1 MEYFFAALRYLEK
14 KLKGNAESKDR
25 DLLNFLRRYG
35 NGARFSSVKYKNEI
49 TEFYLF
55 NYVYLCNKFGRVK
68 MRRLYAN
75 VCIKNCNCF
84 HRTLLPLLNHIR
96 IRRYLTR
103 TTHILATRRQ
113 ISTWHCASYFAS
125 LLPSRCR
132 YFGIKIR
139 SILHR
144 SSSTRIFSS
153 SPSFDSNIFT
163 SPYWITADGKRQTTT
178 FRKLHWN

>member
-1 MEYFFAALRYLEK
+1 M
-14 KLKGNAESKDR
+14 
-25 DLLNFLRRYG
+25 
-35 NGARFSSVKYKNEI
+35 
-49 TEFYLF
+49 
-55 NYVYLCNKFGRVK
+55 
-68 MRRLYAN
+68 
-75 VCIKNCNCF
+75 KNCNYF

-96 IRRYLTR
+96 VRRYLTR
-103 TTHILATRRQ
+103 PTHILATHRQ
-113 ISTWHCASYFAS
+113 ISTWHCASYFPS

-163 SPYWITADGKRQTTT
+163 SPYWITADGKTQTST
-178 FRKLHWN
+178 FRKLHWNQEPEQRSWKEDRCFRGAATRRSAQTKHGIIHKGRSSNRGLEGSRFIYSVRVCA